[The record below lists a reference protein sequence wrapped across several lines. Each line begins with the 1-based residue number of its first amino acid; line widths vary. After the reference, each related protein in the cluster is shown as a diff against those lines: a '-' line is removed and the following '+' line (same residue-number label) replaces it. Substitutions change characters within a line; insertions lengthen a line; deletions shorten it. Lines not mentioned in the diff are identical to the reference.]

1 MKKLSKYVYLFSDP
15 FCSNALIF
23 FLSFYLT
30 MLFQDPE
37 NGEICQVAGWGR
49 VQREKTYTDDEGNE
63 RKHKGPVDLME
74 VC

>member
-1 MKKLSKYVYLFSDP
+1 
-15 FCSNALIF
+15 
-23 FLSFYLT
+23 

-74 VC
+74 VNISLVVEFQRWWVLKS

>member
-1 MKKLSKYVYLFSDP
+1 
-15 FCSNALIF
+15 
-23 FLSFYLT
+23 

-74 VC
+74 VNISSVVEFQRWWVLKSKVFAKNQHAQKKF